1 MFTLSTV
8 SSLSSLMT
16 RSQYLAA
23 CILLVPWNCALAVDE
38 PRYTVLRTV
47 DAFEVRQYDSYLVAE
62 TVVSATAKEAGSQGF
77 RILAGYIFGQNK
89 GSRKIEMTAPVAQTP
104 TRIAMTAPVAQSAS
118 SGGYLIQ
125 FAMPG
130 NWTLQTLPEPIDSRV
145 TLRAIPARTVAV
157 IGYSGTWS
165 QSLYEENLKKLKD
178 GLEQIG
184 MHWHGEPMWARYDPP
199 WKPWFLRRN
208 EIWLELD

>member
-1 MFTLSTV
+1 
-8 SSLSSLMT
+8 MT

-104 TRIAMTAPVAQSAS
+104 TRIAMKAPVAQSAS